1 MLAIYSL
8 LHFTCQNF
16 QVALIAS
23 LFYDFRNCHKDWFLH
38 GESKWWKWL
47 DMCIK
52 HLTECWWNV
61 LLKEQSGHD
70 LCQGYWISE
79 WASQQNRDT
88 LKTTIWKEL
97 YDKCHNIA
105 RRTWVLFQYSSE
117 NG

>member
-1 MLAIYSL
+1 MISETATKIDFFMVNPSDERV
-8 LHFTCQNF
+8 LH
-16 QVALIAS
+16 S
-23 LFYDFRNCHKDWFLH
+23 
-38 GESKWWKWL
+38 ESKWWKWL

-88 LKTTIWKEL
+88 LKTTIWKEV